1 LSPSAETPTK
11 KKKKGMVW
19 KSIMPFSSSKPGSD
33 NSNGNPSSNSNK
45 KDKTLSNDNND
56 PFLYNL
62 PTVTVDEQQMEGGR
76 NNNND
81 FNPSQQPHEVNGREQ
96 PPSATTTSDKTT
108 KAATPLPQGIHPKKR
123 EMKQDRKAKMAGC
136 ATTGAIVGAVL
147 TGPVWPVGMAAGAA
161 IGTYAGK
168 VTARAGER
176 RQQRKWEQKT
186 FRDYHSKGEAG
197 VQSES
202 VAFA

>member
-1 LSPSAETPTK
+1 
-11 KKKKGMVW
+11 M
-19 KSIMPFSSSKPGSD
+19 
-33 NSNGNPSSNSNK
+33 
-45 KDKTLSNDNND
+45 
-56 PFLYNL
+56 
-62 PTVTVDEQQMEGGR
+62 
-76 NNNND
+76 
-81 FNPSQQPHEVNGREQ
+81 
-96 PPSATTTSDKTT
+96 
-108 KAATPLPQGIHPKKR
+108 

-147 TGPVWPVGMAAGAA
+147 TGPAWPVGMAAGAA

-176 RQQRKWEQKT
+176 RLQRKWEQKT
-186 FRDYHSKGEAG
+186 FFEYHSKGKAG